1 MATATS
7 LTTKEGCYTPRSFS
21 HIALSVRDYDRSLH
35 FYRDLLGFEV
45 AQELSELRA
54 TGYED
59 GISEQKNR
67 KYRVAVLRYSKA
79 STAPYGM
86 SEDAPVIALV
96 APLGPP
102 PTGTG
107 IKVDQIGISHFG
119 IWVKGLDTIY
129 EELTSKGV
137 RFATPPHTAAQTA
150 AGTIRTAFAEDPDG
164 IFIQLDEMVPA

>member
-1 MATATS
+1 M
-7 LTTKEGCYTPRSFS
+7 TPRSFS
-21 HIALSVRDYDRSLH
+21 HIALGVQDFDRSLH
-35 FYRDLLGFEV
+35 FYRDLLGFQV
-45 AQELSELRA
+45 TQELSELRA

-119 IWVKGLDTIY
+119 IWVQGLDAIY
-129 EELTSKGV
+129 AELKSKGV
-137 RFATPPHTAAQTA
+137 NFAAPPHTGAKTE
-150 AGTIRTAFAEDPDG
+150 AGTLRTAFAEDPDG
-164 IFIQLDEMVPA
+164 ILIQLDELVPA

>member
-1 MATATS
+1 M
-7 LTTKEGCYTPRSFS
+7 TPRSFS
-21 HIALSVRDYDRSLH
+21 HIALSVRDFDRSLH

-45 AQELSELRA
+45 AQEIPELGA

-59 GISEQKNR
+59 GISKRKNR
-67 KYRVAVLRYSKA
+67 KYRVAVLRYGKK

-86 SEDAPVIALV
+86 GEDATVIALV

-119 IWVKGLDTIY
+119 VWVKGLDAVCAD
-129 EELTSKGV
+129 LKSKGV
-137 RFATPPHTAAQTA
+137 KFATPPHSGAKTE
-150 AGTIRTAFAEDPDG
+150 AGTFYTAFVEDPDG
-164 IFIQLDEMVPA
+164 ILIQLDEMIPA

>member
-1 MATATS
+1 M
-7 LTTKEGCYTPRSFS
+7 TPRSFS
-21 HIALSVRDYDRSLH
+21 HIALGVRDFDRSLH
-35 FYRDLLGFEV
+35 FYRDLLGFQMT
-45 AQELSELRA
+45 QEISELAA

-67 KYRVAVLRYSKA
+67 QYRVAVLRYGKK

-86 SEDAPVIALV
+86 GEDAPVIALV

-119 IWVKGLDTIY
+119 IWVKGLDAVCA
-129 EELTSKGV
+129 ELKSKGV
-137 RFATPPHTAAQTA
+137 KFATPPHIGAKTE
-150 AGTIRTAFAEDPDG
+150 AGTFHTAFAEDPDG
-164 IFIQLDEMVPA
+164 ILIQLDELVPA

>member
-1 MATATS
+1 M
-7 LTTKEGCYTPRSFS
+7 TPRSFS

-35 FYRDLLGFEV
+35 FYRDLLGFQV
-45 AQELSELRA
+45 SQELSELRA

-67 KYRVAVLRYSKA
+67 RYRVAVLRYGKENA
-79 STAPYGM
+79 APYGM
-86 SEDAPVIALV
+86 GEDAPVIALV
-96 APLGPP
+96 APLGPA

-119 IWVKGLDTIY
+119 IWVKGLDAIY
-129 EELTSKGV
+129 EELKSKGV
-137 RFATPPHTAAQTA
+137 KFAAVPHTAGTTE

-164 IFIQLDEMVPA
+164 ILIQLDELVPA